1 MNTILFD
8 LDGTLLPM
16 DINHFLDLYF
26 HNMGKH
32 FYNWT
37 DPKLLAKKVL
47 QATEVMIQTND
58 GRTNEDIFMEHFDTL
73 IEGDIDAYKE
83 HFTTYY
89 ETLFANVQASTNQ
102 SKEMI
107 EAVQILKEK
116 GYTLVIA
123 TNPLFPYRANIHRIN
138 WAGLNPEWFTHITSF
153 EENRYSKPYPEFF
166 QEVLD
171 KIGKQPEECM
181 MVGNDVFDDLP
192 AAKLGISTYLLT
204 DCLINTHDLD
214 NTADYTGS
222 YKDFLAF
229 VKQLPHV

>member
-16 DINHFLDLYF
+16 DIDHFLDLYF

-37 DPKLLAKKVL
+37 DPKQLAKNVL
-47 QATEVMIQTND
+47 QATEVMIRTND
-58 GRTNEDIFMEHFDTL
+58 GRTNEAIFMEHFESL
-73 IEGDIDAYKE
+73 IEGDIQAYKE
-83 HFTTYY
+83 HFSKYY
-89 ETLFANVQASTNQ
+89 ETLFTNVKASTYQ

-107 EAVQILKEK
+107 EAVRILKEK

-123 TNPLFPYRANIHRIN
+123 TNPLFPYRANIHRIT
-138 WAGLNPEWFTHITSF
+138 WAGLDPQWFTHITSF
-153 EENRYSKPYPEFF
+153 EDNRYSKPYPQFF

-192 AAKLGISTYLLT
+192 AATLGISTYLLT
-204 DCLINTHDLD
+204 DCLINTYNLD
-214 NTADYTGS
+214 NTANYTGS
-222 YKDFLAF
+222 YSDFLAF
-229 VKQLPHV
+229 VQQLPHV